1 MENNKKLLKNESSD
15 NKTPP
20 LHDPWNNMN
29 LVYENEEKCN
39 ILNTYFCSV
48 TRLENENYKKL
59 PDFDERGSE
68 TLCNIIVFEQDVVD
82 IISTLNPNK
91 AVGPNLISNKMLIA
105 VKNEIVLPLSML
117 FNKSLKLGVFPSDWK
132 MSHVIPLFKKGDNS
146 LVSNY
151 RPVPLLCCISKV
163 LEKIVYKHLY
173 NHLHQHR
180 LLYKFQSGFLPGHST
195 NHQLIELYHEILLAL
210 DNSQLTS
217 VTLCDISRAFDSL
230 D

>member
-1 MENNKKLLKNESSD
+1 MLPKNESPD

-48 TRLENENYKKL
+48 TRLENENYKNL

-91 AVGPNLISNKMLIA
+91 AVGPDLISNKMLIA
-105 VKNEIVLPLSML
+105 AKNELALPLSML
-117 FNKSLKLGVFPSDWK
+117 FNKSLKLCVFLSDWK
-132 MSHVIPLFKKGDNS
+132 MSHAIPLFKKGDNS

-151 RPVPLLCCISKV
+151 RPVALLCCISKV

-173 NHLHQHR
+173 NHLHQNL
-180 LLYKFQSGFLPGHST
+180 LLYKFQSGFLPDHFT
-195 NHQLIELYHEILLAL
+195 NHQLIELYHEILLSL
-210 DNSQLTS
+210 DNCLLTS
-217 VTLCDISRAFDSL
+217 VLHIL
-230 D
+230 

>member
-1 MENNKKLLKNESSD
+1 MLPKNESPD

-39 ILNTYFCSV
+39 ILNKYFCSV
-48 TRLENENYKKL
+48 THLENENNNL

-68 TLCNIIVFEQDVVD
+68 TLGNIIVFEQDVD
-82 IISTLNPNK
+82 AIISTLNPNK
-91 AVGPNLISNKMLIA
+91 AVGPDLISNKMLIA
-105 VKNEIVLPLSML
+105 VKNEIALPLSML

-132 MSHVIPLFKKGDNS
+132 MSHVIPLFS
-146 LVSNY
+146 
-151 RPVPLLCCISKV
+151 ISKV
-163 LEKIVYKHLY
+163 LENIVYRHLY
-173 NHLHQHR
+173 NHLHQN
-180 LLYKFQSGFLPGHST
+180 LLIYKFQSGSLPGHST

-217 VTLCDISRAFDSL
+217 ITFCDISRAFDRV
-230 D
+230 

>member
-1 MENNKKLLKNESSD
+1 MLPKNESPD

-48 TRLENENYKKL
+48 TRLENENYKNL

-117 FNKSLKLGVFPSDWK
+117 FKKSLKLGVFPSD
-132 MSHVIPLFKKGDNS
+132 
-146 LVSNY
+146 
-151 RPVPLLCCISKV
+151 
-163 LEKIVYKHLY
+163 
-173 NHLHQHR
+173 
-180 LLYKFQSGFLPGHST
+180 
-195 NHQLIELYHEILLAL
+195 
-210 DNSQLTS
+210 
-217 VTLCDISRAFDSL
+217 
-230 D
+230 

>member
-1 MENNKKLLKNESSD
+1 MKIYAKEKFYTEINGNLIDIKSSNSRLYLKTIKMLLKNESPD

-48 TRLENENYKKL
+48 THLENENNNL

-68 TLCNIIVFEQDVVD
+68 IRGNIIVFEQDVVD

-91 AVGPNLISNKMLIA
+91 AEGPDLISNKMLVTA
-105 VKNEIVLPLSML
+105 KNEIVLPLSML

-132 MSHVIPLFKKGDNS
+132 MSHVIPLFKEGDKS

-151 RPVPLLCCISKV
+151 RPVALLCCISK
-163 LEKIVYKHLY
+163 
-173 NHLHQHR
+173 
-180 LLYKFQSGFLPGHST
+180 P
-195 NHQLIELYHEILLAL
+195 
-210 DNSQLTS
+210 
-217 VTLCDISRAFDSL
+217 
-230 D
+230 